1 MVWSLIG
8 KDFVP
13 PDIHGKVTGR
23 AKYAEDFRAEGMVFA
38 RLLTSSVPHATITN
52 IDVTEVLAMDGVLG
66 IITADDEGLGALL
79 TNEPKCVGDPI
90 LALAARDETTAQDA
104 IDRIKLDFALLPF
117 TVGPL
122 ESLYPGGHLFH
133 RTPVV
138 PDMIINYVAGR
149 EQSSRPLQIRTA

>member
-1 MVWSLIG
+1 MAWSLIG

-52 IDVTEVLAMDGVLG
+52 IDAAEALAMDGVVF
-66 IITADDEGLGALL
+66 
-79 TNEPKCVGDPI
+79 N
-90 LALAARDETTAQDA
+90 
-104 IDRIKLDFALLPF
+104 
-117 TVGPL
+117 
-122 ESLYPGGHLFH
+122 

-149 EQSSRPLQIRTA
+149 EQSSRPLQIHTA